1 MMSEEKIWL
10 IFSDIF
16 DERTVRFPFAFP
28 SKTLLI
34 SISFLFLPEGGS
46 NKVI

>member
-1 MMSEEKIWL
+1 MMSEEKICL
-10 IFSDIF
+10 IFPDVF
-16 DERTVRFPFAFP
+16 DDRTVRFPFP

-34 SISFLFLPEGGS
+34 SISILFLPEGGS

>member
-1 MMSEEKIWL
+1 MMSEEKICL

-16 DERTVRFPFAFP
+16 DDRTVRFPFLQNSPHFH
-28 SKTLLI
+28 I
-34 SISFLFLPEGGS
+34 VFVPEGGS

>member
-1 MMSEEKIWL
+1 MMSEEKFFL

-16 DERTVRFPFAFP
+16 DDRTVRFPFP

-34 SISFLFLPEGGS
+34 SIIVFVPEGGS